1 MSSRSNRKPSLA
13 ERVKAPKTI
22 DDLWPEEIAA
32 AEGPTPPLTILKQQA
47 SLLGRKT
54 KNLVEAEVHTEVT
67 DFQRL
72 LRHTLFLVAPVVGLS
87 NYPLLSVEHPVTQI
101 YPATVKVNPDDP
113 LSSVREFQAND
124 EAEFKQH
131 LKAIFAE
138 EPVKRVI
145 GNLLAQSAGKS
156 EQEAKRVLRGW

>member
-1 MSSRSNRKPSLA
+1 MSNRGNRKPSLA
-13 ERVKAPKTI
+13 ERVIARKAI
-22 DDLWPEEIAA
+22 DDLWPDEIAA
-32 AEGPTPPLTILKQQA
+32 ADEPTPPITILKQQA
-47 SLLGRKT
+47 ALLGRKT

-72 LRHTLFLVAPVVGLS
+72 LRHTFFLVAPVVGLDQ
-87 NYPLLSVEHPVTQI
+87 YPLLYVEHPVTRM

-113 LSSVREFQAND
+113 SSSVREFLAKD

-145 GNLLAQSAGKS
+145 GNLLAQSTGKS
-156 EQEAKRVLRGW
+156 GQETKRVLRGY